1 VLNNTEMNV
10 ELLNQK
16 TLVRDLIESLS
27 RLVNGQVN
35 LPGFGAN
42 SLHSFIKPKSLAKI
56 EVRQPSIVSVNKDS
70 SPLPSENEVL
80 DRYIQEGMKL
90 FNQGVYSENLKK
102 KKSDLGIYL

>member
-1 VLNNTEMNV
+1 MNV

-16 TLVRDLIESLS
+16 TLVRDLLETLS
-27 RLVNGQVN
+27 NLINGQVN

-42 SLHSFIKPKSLAKI
+42 SLHSFIMPQSLAKI
-56 EVRQPSIVSVNKDS
+56 EIRQSSIVSVNKES

-80 DRYIQEGMKL
+80 DSYILEGMKL